1 MDMYNVTEAI
11 AESFAGLQT
20 KEEIES
26 RATQMI
32 KYIMQQKEMSKKYL
46 EAGIL

>member
-11 AESFAGLQT
+11 ADCFSGLQT

-26 RATQMI
+26 RAAQMI
-32 KYIMQQKEMSKKYL
+32 KFIMQQKEMCKKYL